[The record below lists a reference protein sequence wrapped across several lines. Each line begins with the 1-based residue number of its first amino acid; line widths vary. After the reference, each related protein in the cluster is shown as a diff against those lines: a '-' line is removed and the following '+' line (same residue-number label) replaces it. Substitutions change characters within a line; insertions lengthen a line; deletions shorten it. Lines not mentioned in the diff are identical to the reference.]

1 MFFRHL
7 WIILTQEGGV
17 HRLHAAGAGEAPHEP
32 VVDAVHVVG
41 VHAGQVP
48 HTVPHAELDHADDAP
63 EEDVY
68 NKLGVSD

>member
-1 MFFRHL
+1 ML
-7 WIILTQEGGV
+7 SGLLILTQEGGV

-48 HTVPHAELDHADDAP
+48 HRVPDVELDHADHAP
-63 EEDVY
+63 KAEIR
-68 NKLGVSD
+68 